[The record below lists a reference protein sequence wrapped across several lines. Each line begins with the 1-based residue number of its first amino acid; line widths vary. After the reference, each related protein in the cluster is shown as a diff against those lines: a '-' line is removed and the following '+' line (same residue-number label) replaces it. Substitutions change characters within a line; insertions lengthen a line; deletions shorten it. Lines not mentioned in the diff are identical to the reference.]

1 MVMIKAEAPPNSNKH
16 FVASES
22 SLNQD
27 WISWIVVTNRVY
39 PKIGFRVGYL
49 AQCAYT

>member
-27 WISWIVVTNRVY
+27 WISWMVVTHRVY
-39 PKIGFRVGYL
+39 PKMGFGVGYL
-49 AQCAYT
+49 GYRAYT